1 MLAAASDPRWQGT
14 LSVASNSDD
23 HGAVGGPE
31 VGLFAFRIENE
42 DGAWQQMPTVSLI
55 VPGVDDE
62 FDRGVFIGEGGYE
75 GLIAVVDIAGDP
87 AASGTVAPAP
97 EDSPR
102 SPSTM
107 TSSTTTSTGP
117 PRR

>member
-1 MLAAASDPRWQGT
+1 MRASDPRWQGT

-23 HGAVGGPE
+23 YGAVDGPE
-31 VGLFAFRIENE
+31 VGIFAFRIENE

-75 GLIAVVDIAGDP
+75 GLIAMVDIVGDP
-87 AASGTVAPAP
+87 AAQTWDLHGYIIDGELPPPP
-97 EDSPR
+97 EPFLSE
-102 SPSTM
+102 
-107 TSSTTTSTGP
+107 
-117 PRR
+117 